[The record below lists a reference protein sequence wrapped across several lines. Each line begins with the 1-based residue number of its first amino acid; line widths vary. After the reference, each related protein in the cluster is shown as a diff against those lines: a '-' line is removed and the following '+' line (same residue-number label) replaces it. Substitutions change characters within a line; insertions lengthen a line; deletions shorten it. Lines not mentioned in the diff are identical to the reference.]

1 MPTLTIF
8 IILLAVVFLLAA
20 LILVRTL
27 LFTRGSADAHIHFDP
42 DLPELELDPLVPAEH
57 LSSVIKIETISHED
71 PAENDRSTFAALHRQ
86 LEKMYPN
93 AHRVMTREVIDGYS
107 LLYTWPG
114 KDASLEPVAF
124 MAHQDVVPADVN
136 TLDQWTH
143 PPFSGSIA
151 YGYIWGRGTL
161 DIKSQL
167 ISIFE
172 AVENLVVNGFQP
184 ERTVMLA
191 FGHDEEVLGTGARSI
206 VAHLQ
211 EKGIRLQSVVDE
223 GGAVYDGIIPGIKGY
238 SATIGVAEKGYLSLK
253 FTVKASGGH
262 SSTPLPETAIG
273 ILARAVDK
281 LQSRQFP
288 YKVSAVKP
296 LFQGLSPAASPVMQ
310 IAFANLWL
318 FRGLVRRKLA
328 ADSQTAATIH
338 TTTAPTIF
346 HSGVKDNVLPSLA
359 EAVVN
364 FRILPG
370 ESIAQVCERIRKV
383 IDDER
388 VTFEP
393 LRGNAWEASPVSPTN
408 CLAYRHITSVI
419 DELFPGIVSAPY
431 IMLGGT
437 DARNYYAVSSQV
449 YRFNPVIMQKED
461 MHRIHGINERLSI
474 DAMSTLVKFFYR
486 LIPRW
491 SSKDM

>member
-1 MPTLTIF
+1 MPIF
-8 IILLAVVFLLAA
+8 ISLLAVLLLLAA
-20 LILVRTL
+20 FVLVRTL
-27 LFTRGSADAHIHFDP
+27 LFSRGLANSHLNFDP
-42 DLPELELDPLVPAEH
+42 GLPQLELDPAIPAEH

-71 PAENDRSTFAALHRQ
+71 PADNDRSKFTALHKQ

-93 AHRVMTREVIDGYS
+93 AHGAMTREVFDGYS

-124 MAHQDVVPADVN
+124 MAHQDVVPADEN
-136 TLDQWTH
+136 TLDQWTY
-143 PPFSGSIA
+143 PPFSGTIA
-151 YGYIWGRGTL
+151 DGFIWGRGTL

-167 ISIFE
+167 VGILE

-191 FGHDEEVLGTGARSI
+191 FGHDEEVLGTGARTI

-223 GGAVYDGIIPGIKGY
+223 GGAVYDGIIKGIKGY

-262 SSTPLPETAIG
+262 SSTPPPETAIG
-273 ILARAVDK
+273 ILARAVDR

-288 YKVSAVKP
+288 FKISAVRP
-296 LFQGLSPAASPVMQ
+296 LFQGLSPAASPLLQ

-318 FRGLVRRKLA
+318 FSGIVRRKLA
-328 ADSQTAATIH
+328 ADPQTAASIR

-346 HSGVKDNVLPSLA
+346 HSGVKDNVLPSLV

-383 IDDER
+383 INDER
-388 VTFEP
+388 VSFEP
-393 LRGNAWEASPVSPTN
+393 LRGNAWEASPVSSTDSP
-408 CLAYRHITSVI
+408 AYRHITSVI
-419 DELFPGIVSAPY
+419 DELFPGTVSAPY

-437 DARNYYAVSSQV
+437 DARNFYAVSSQV
-449 YRFNPVIMQKED
+449 YRFNPVIMHKED
-461 MHRIHGINERLSI
+461 MKRIHGINERLSVESL
-474 DAMSTLVKFFYR
+474 STLVEFFYR

-491 SSKDM
+491 SAREM